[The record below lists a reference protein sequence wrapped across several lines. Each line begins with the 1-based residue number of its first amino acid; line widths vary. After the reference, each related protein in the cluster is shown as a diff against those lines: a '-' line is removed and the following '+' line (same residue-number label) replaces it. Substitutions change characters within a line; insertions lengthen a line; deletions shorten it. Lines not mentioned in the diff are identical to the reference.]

1 MSPDP
6 IERIRAFSLSYP
18 ESSEKEAWGTPTFRV
33 RDKLFAQVEDNHHNS
48 GRLALWCKAKPG
60 IQELLVESRP
70 GLFFQPPY
78 VAHLGW
84 VGILLRPDPSPEDW
98 EEIEDL
104 IDDAYRMTAPKRVLA
119 LLDKSAATG

>member
-1 MSPDP
+1 MSPDRREP

-33 RDKLFAQVEDNHHNS
+33 REKLFAQVEDNHHNS

-60 IQELLVESRP
+60 MLDLLVEARP
-70 GLFFQPPY
+70 NRYFRPPY

-84 VGILLRPDPSPEDW
+84 VGIHLRPDPSPADW

-119 LLDKSAATG
+119 LLDRR